1 MQPYYFSFRSIYPYL
16 GDLAAAAEITLLLSL
31 LAIVLSVAIG
41 SGIALMRRSTSRLL
55 RFFAGLYVE
64 VMRNTPLLV
73 ILYIVYFALP
83 QLGLRLSSFNA
94 ALIGLTLNS
103 AGYMAEI
110 IRAGLVAVP
119 SGQFEAAFS
128 QGFTRVQL
136 YRHIILPQVFRTIYA
151 PLGNQFIAVILASSL
166 ASAVAVEE
174 VASWMQTVGSSSFRF
189 FETFI
194 IAAVV
199 YLVLC
204 QIVNLGRIAIGRW
217 LFRQPEA
224 YR

>member
-1 MQPYYFSFRSIYPYL
+1 MQYSFTLRTIYPYL
-16 GDLAAAAEITLLLSL
+16 DQLWAAAGTTLLISVLSIL
-31 LAIVLSVAIG
+31 LSVALG
-41 SGIALMRRSTSRLL
+41 AGVALLRRSGLVLL
-55 RFFAGLYVE
+55 RFIGGLYVE

-83 QLGLRLSSFNA
+83 ALNIRLSSFNA

-119 SGQFEAAFS
+119 HGQFEAAS
-128 QGFTRVQL
+128 AQGFTRVQT
-136 YRHIILPQVFRTIYA
+136 YRYIVMPQVFRTIYA

-166 ASAVAVEE
+166 ASAVAVED
-174 VASWMQTVGSSSFRF
+174 VTAWMQTVGSSSFRF
-189 FETFI
+189 FETFVV
-194 IAAVV
+194 AAAV

-217 LFRQPEA
+217 MFGQGEA
-224 YR
+224 QR

>member
-1 MQPYYFSFRSIYPYL
+1 MPYYFSFRSIEPYL
-16 GDLAAAAEITLLLSL
+16 GDLATAAKATLLLSI
-31 LAIVLSVAIG
+31 LAILLSVAIG
-41 SGIALMRRSTSRLL
+41 SGIALMRRSGSRVL
-55 RFFAGLYVE
+55 RFFGALYVE

-73 ILYIVYFALP
+73 ILYITYFALP
-83 QLGLRLSSFNA
+83 QMGLRLSPFSA

-119 SGQFEAAFS
+119 PGQFEAAFS
-128 QGFTRVQL
+128 QGFTRASL

-174 VASWMQTVGSSSFRF
+174 VASWMQTVGSTSFRF

-194 IAAVV
+194 VAAVV